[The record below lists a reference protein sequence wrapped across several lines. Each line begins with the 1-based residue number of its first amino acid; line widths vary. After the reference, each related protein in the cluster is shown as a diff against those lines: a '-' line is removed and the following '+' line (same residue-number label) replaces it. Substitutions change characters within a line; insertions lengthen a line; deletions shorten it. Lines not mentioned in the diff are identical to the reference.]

1 MQIGKNAQKNKFST
15 VWLLKIPLL
24 LILFNDF
31 KGRIW
36 QLDKKTDTNTDFFKK
51 DYDTGF
57 TWKTKNK

>member
-1 MQIGKNAQKNKFST
+1 MSKNAQKNKFSA

-36 QLDKKTDTNTDFFKK
+36 QLDKKTDTNTDFLKK
-51 DYDTGF
+51 RLWHWVYMKD
-57 TWKTKNK
+57 KK